1 MIDIKNKFWK
11 HVGVLFAGT
20 GASQLLAILAI
31 PWLTRIYDPSDYGT
45 FAAFLSMTMLIGLVS
60 TGRYESAILLPEKEE
75 DAKCLWYLCMFLGT
89 LTGLISLAVFSVLAE
104 PFSRLLKNPEIE
116 SWLPWL
122 ALSIILNASLLTLES
137 WANRKAKYKRMSISR
152 LVLVT
157 LTVTLQI
164 SLGKQGVE
172 GGLIIGSLVA
182 QTLCV
187 FVLILITLREVAME
201 CRGKQAIQLIKNMAG
216 QYSSHPTFLIAS
228 QGAGALYQQL
238 PVLFI
243 SSTFGSAAAG
253 SYGMAMRLI
262 SLPTQVLAN
271 ALGSVFRQQ
280 AAEVYQ
286 QRGEFLDL
294 FKKTFLAAFGVSFI
308 PFGLLFFYADD
319 LLVYF
324 LGESWELAGKLSQIL
339 AILGWVGFFS
349 TPIDKGAI
357 IVGNMKYII
366 TWHLLRLLSLVG
378 GFYVCSHFS
387 MQLLPLIAAL
397 SFIGILFY
405 LIDVVVEY
413 KFAKGSG

>member
-1 MIDIKNKFWK
+1 VIDIKNTFWK

-31 PWLTRIYDPSDYGT
+31 PWLTRIYEPSDYGT

-104 PFSRLLKNPEIE
+104 PISRLLKNPEIE

-164 SLGKQGVE
+164 SMGKQGVE

-280 AAEVYQ
+280 AAEAYQ
-286 QRGEFLDL
+286 QKGEFRDL
-294 FKKTFLAAFGVSFI
+294 FIKTFLAAFSVSFI